1 PHDRRQ
7 PSFGNKATHCAVN
20 HIIFKSEMRCGM
32 TVSPKLTCYLLMRVI
47 EDGLLSCIITKI
59 YILDFFVECESD
71 LYGIAVVN

>member
-1 PHDRRQ
+1 MI
-7 PSFGNKATHCAVN
+7 NIK
-20 HIIFKSEMRCGM
+20 
-32 TVSPKLTCYLLMRVI
+32 PKLTCYLLMRVI